1 MILNRYFLKS
11 IFSYTLTIS
20 LIFILIIVSSRSIQY
35 LEQASRGE
43 ISPEIVFSIVLLR
56 LPEFL
61 ELILPLG
68 FFLSIILSISKF
80 RAESEFVIME
90 QSGFSLTRVYSLLS
104 IPALIICTMLVY
116 FSTVLSPNFELRV
129 SNLLEVR
136 TLEERFKSLTPGKFH
151 KLNDEIL
158 LFAKGKDKNNLTDVF
173 LKINDLEANSNNVIV
188 AKRFNIT
195 ELEKTFL
202 NFEEGYSFSETKPD
216 QFMSVQFD
224 KLSLVNKSLD
234 NADNRSHSEESTKPF
249 IWSISI
255 IFMTVLSMFIAVPI
269 SKISPRKGRYS
280 RVLPGLL
287 IFLTYTGL
295 LLSFKGN
302 EVTEITSMMLT
313 HFIFLVLAVILNF
326 YSLKVYK

>member
-90 QSGFSLTRVYSLLS
+90 QSGFSIARVYYLLT

-116 FSTVLSPNFELRV
+116 FSTVLSPSFELRV

-173 LKINDLEANSNNVIV
+173 LKINDLEVNSNNVIV
-188 AKRFNIT
+188 AKRVNIT
-195 ELEKTFL
+195 ELEKIFL

-234 NADNRSHSEESTKPF
+234 NARIRSHSEESTKPF